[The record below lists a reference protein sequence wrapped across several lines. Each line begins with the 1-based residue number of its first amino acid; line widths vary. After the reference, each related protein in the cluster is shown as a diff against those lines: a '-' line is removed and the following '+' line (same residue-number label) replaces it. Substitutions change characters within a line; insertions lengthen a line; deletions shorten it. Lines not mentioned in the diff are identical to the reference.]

1 MSASDT
7 GKRSQSGAI
16 GEDSLFVVSKR
27 PRTNHEE
34 DDNDWGD
41 RQTCIPGPLSHDDYN
56 VGWICALPIEM
67 AAAKAMLNDI
77 HGGLPG
83 DSNDSNTYTLGSI
96 GMHNI
101 VIACLPSGH
110 YGTNNAATVANNMH
124 RSFPSIQIRLMV
136 GIGGGAPGKVDIR
149 LGDVVVGDKV
159 VQHDFGKTV
168 HDGSFERTGILT
180 RPPQEI
186 MTAVS
191 KLRSDHESSRSQIR
205 SILSE
210 MLERYPSMAKYAYPG
225 SLQDKLYENTYDH
238 AQALSSCDQ
247 CDPSKLVNRPGR
259 DTTDPRIHYGV
270 IASGNQVIK
279 HAKTRDKLA
288 QELDVLCFE
297 MEAAGL
303 MGSFPCLVI
312 RGVCDYS
319 DSRKNKQWQEYAAA
333 AAAAY
338 AKELLSVILPN
349 AAPKTLTVGTNR
361 AIG

>member
-1 MSASDT
+1 MSASET
-7 GKRSQSGAI
+7 GKRSQGGAV
-16 GEDSLFVVSKR
+16 GEDSLPAMSKR
-27 PRTNHEE
+27 RRTDCEW
-34 DDNDWGD
+34 DNNLSED
-41 RQTCIPGPLSHDDYN
+41 RQTCASGPLSHDDYN

-67 AAAKAMLNDI
+67 AAAKAMLDNI
-77 HGGLPG
+77 HGSLPG

-110 YGTNNAATVANNMH
+110 YGTNNAATVANNMR
-124 RSFPSIQIRLMV
+124 RSFPSIKIRLMV

-149 LGDVVVGDKV
+149 LGDIVVGDKV

-168 HDGSFERTGILT
+168 YDGSFERSDILT

-191 KLRSDHESSRSQIR
+191 KLRSDHESSCSRIP

-210 MLERYPSMAKYAYPG
+210 MLEQYPSMAKYTHPG
-225 SLQDKLYENTYDH
+225 PLQDTLFENTYDH
-238 AQALSSCDQ
+238 VQALSSCDQ
-247 CDPSKLVNRPGR
+247 CDPSKILKRSYR
-259 DTTDPRIHYGV
+259 DSTDPKIHYGV

-279 HAKTRDKLA
+279 HANTRDKLA
-288 QELDVLCFE
+288 KELDVLCFE

-312 RGVCDYS
+312 RGICDYS
-319 DSRKNKQWQEYAAA
+319 DSHKNKQWQEYAAA

-349 AAPKTLTVGTNR
+349 AVPNTLTVGTNR
-361 AIG
+361 PAG